1 MTRSA
6 SDSPAARALRDAGY
20 VKLPG
25 WWVTQEQFE
34 LIEYM
39 AHQNKD
45 TIDTI
50 RERANANNQQGYH
63 ARYDEGR
70 Q

>member
-1 MTRSA
+1 MPRDMSN
-6 SDSPAARALRDAGY
+6 SPGAVALRLAGF

-39 AHQNKD
+39 ARQNKAE
-45 TIDTI
+45 IDAIKDQAYGETTTSNPS
-50 RERANANNQQGYH
+50 A
-63 ARYDEGR
+63 D
-70 Q
+70 

>member
-25 WWVTQEQFE
+25 WWVTQEQLQ

-39 AHQNKD
+39 ARQNLD
-45 TIDTI
+45 TINKITD
-50 RERANANNQQGYH
+50 RHQWHRQ
-63 ARYDEGR
+63 DE
-70 Q
+70 

>member
-25 WWVTQEQFE
+25 WWVTQEQLQ

-39 AHQNKD
+39 ARQNLD
-45 TIDTI
+45 TINRIKD
-50 RERANANNQQGYH
+50 
-63 ARYDEGR
+63 RYAKVDPRRWDE
-70 Q
+70 

>member
-25 WWVTQEQFE
+25 WWVTLEQYE
-34 LIEYM
+34 MILWM
-39 AHQNKD
+39 AEKNKAE
-45 TIDTI
+45 IDRI
-50 RERANANNQQGYH
+50 KEAAVDKHYRDSWRSF
-63 ARYDEGR
+63 
-70 Q
+70 

>member
-25 WWVTQEQFE
+25 WWVTQEQLQ

-39 AHQNKD
+39 ARQNLD
-45 TIDTI
+45 TINRIKD
-50 RERANANNQQGYH
+50 
-63 ARYDEGR
+63 RYEWHRRDE
-70 Q
+70 

>member
-6 SDSPAARALRDAGY
+6 SDSPASRALRAAGY

-25 WWVTQEQFE
+25 WWVTEEQLQ

-39 AHQNKD
+39 ARQNLD
-45 TIDTI
+45 TINRIKD
-50 RERANANNQQGYH
+50 
-63 ARYDEGR
+63 RYAKVDPRRLGE
-70 Q
+70 

>member
-6 SDSPAARALRDAGY
+6 SDSPAARALRAAGY

-25 WWVTQEQFE
+25 WWVTQEQMD

-39 AHQNKD
+39 ARQNLPEVNEIK
-45 TIDTI
+45 
-50 RERANANNQQGYH
+50 ERANERAEAYNR
-63 ARYDEGR
+63 RYD
-70 Q
+70 

>member
-1 MTRSA
+1 MTRAA
-6 SDSPAARALRDAGY
+6 SDSPAARALRDAGF

-25 WWVTQEQFE
+25 WWVTQEQMD

-39 AHQNKD
+39 ARQNLPEIQKIKD
-45 TIDTI
+45 
-50 RERANANNQQGYH
+50 
-63 ARYDEGR
+63 RYEWPNDR

>member
-25 WWVTQEQFE
+25 WWVTQEQLQ

-39 AHQNKD
+39 ARQNLD
-45 TIDTI
+45 TINKIKD
-50 RERANANNQQGYH
+50 RHQWHR
-63 ARYDEGR
+63 RDE
-70 Q
+70 